1 MIYNIAK
8 KTILRGM
15 TTSLRQPYGELSFTH
30 SFQPQSEFTKVP
42 TFRAMDL
49 DGKLLD
55 PKF

>member
-30 SFQPQSEFTKVP
+30 SFQPQSEFTEVP